1 MENMEKLPSNNEQKL
16 EQPEQENLSLKEK
29 RKEKIRGI
37 LAASPLFQEFS
48 EEEIENLIQTI
59 LGYFKG
65 KEDILDMED
74 VSESE
79 TEEQSKK

>member
-16 EQPEQENLSLKEK
+16 EQPEQENLFLEEK

-37 LAASPLFQEFS
+37 LAVSPIFKELN
-48 EEEIENLIQTI
+48 EEEVENLIQNI

-65 KEDILDMED
+65 KEDILDKED
-74 VSESE
+74 VSEI
-79 TEEQSKK
+79 EEQSKN